1 MENTAMLLVIAG
13 GIGAAVLGM
22 LVLRLGKR
30 LAVGLLVLGV
40 LVVIGALAFALIGQ
54 SAANYQTARAATEAA
69 HAAEIAS
76 AGQAATSAANSII
89 TALVLLIV
97 VLVLG
102 LGGTFIGWRW
112 WQNRQK
118 REKWAETVRQA
129 QLYAIM
135 NGQQAPHRPASLQ
148 LPTYYQQPPAGGPVI
163 VMAPGPQ
170 PPAPAYPP
178 YHGGISLEDLARV
191 MQATQS
197 HDPFDD
203 LLPPDD
209 AGGWEVVG

>member
-1 MENTAMLLVIAG
+1 MDAIQSGAVLIG
-13 GIGAAVLGM
+13 GIGVVILGV

-30 LAVGLLVLGV
+30 LTVGLLILGA
-40 LVVIGALAFALIGQ
+40 LIVIGALAFALIGQ

-69 HAAEIAS
+69 RAAEIAS

-97 VLVLG
+97 VLVLA
-102 LGGTFIGWRW
+102 LGGGFAGWHW
-112 WQNRQK
+112 WQKRQR
-118 REKWAETVRQA
+118 REKWAETIRQA

-135 NGQQAPHRPASLQ
+135 NGQHIPRRSTSPQ

-163 VMAPGPQ
+163 VMAPGQQSPV
-170 PPAPAYPP
+170 YPP
-178 YHGGISLEDLARV
+178 YYGGGISLEDLARAV
-191 MQATQS
+191 QATQS
-197 HDPFDD
+197 RDPFED

-209 AGGWEVVG
+209 AGGWEVVE